1 MTGGSGLGPKAN
13 AEVRVT
19 LIAQSWRLD
28 KPAMGL
34 SLQLQLMSIWTLAT
48 GPNNK

>member
-28 KPAMGL
+28 KAGNGFE
-34 SLQLQLMSIWTLAT
+34 SSAT
-48 GPNNK
+48 VDVDLDPGDRTKQ